1 MVTNLQIAHI
11 ELRSEESFDIQPY
24 IHERKVEKMV
34 VALDGE
40 IMDIKTRFE
49 KVWTDNTSRN
59 MFKKRILHL
68 HILYLIVWNGTHN
81 YHLLSC

>member
-49 KVWTDNTSRN
+49 KV
-59 MFKKRILHL
+59 
-68 HILYLIVWNGTHN
+68 
-81 YHLLSC
+81 

>member
-11 ELRSEESFDIQPY
+11 ELRSEESFDIRPY

-49 KVWTDNTSRN
+49 KVWTDNLKEYVQEENFT
-59 MFKKRILHL
+59 FTLFYI
-68 HILYLIVWNGTHN
+68 
-81 YHLLSC
+81 